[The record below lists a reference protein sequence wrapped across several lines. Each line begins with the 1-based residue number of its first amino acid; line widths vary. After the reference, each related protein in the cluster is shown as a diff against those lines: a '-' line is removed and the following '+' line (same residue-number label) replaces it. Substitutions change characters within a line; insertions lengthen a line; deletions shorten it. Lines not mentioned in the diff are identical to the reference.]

1 MVMVKATASV
11 KVMVAIKYN
20 SVSNGQ
26 WQQLMAITAATATCS
41 KEAALMTAAATEV
54 TAAATAV
61 LMASTA
67 GG

>member
-26 WQQLMAITAATATCS
+26 WQQVMATTIATATGGGCLD
-41 KEAALMTAAATEV
+41 EAG
-54 TAAATAV
+54 
-61 LMASTA
+61 SS
-67 GG
+67 GGGSR